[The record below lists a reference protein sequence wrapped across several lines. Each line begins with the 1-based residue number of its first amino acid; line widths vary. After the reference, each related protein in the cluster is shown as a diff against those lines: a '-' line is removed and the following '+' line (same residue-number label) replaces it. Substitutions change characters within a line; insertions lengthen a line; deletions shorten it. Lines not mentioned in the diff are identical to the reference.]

1 MAEIV
6 LAAETGRPRGS
17 SAARRLRASGR
28 IPAVVYGA
36 GIESTPVS
44 VDWRELRAALT
55 TERGL
60 NALINLELDGS
71 QHTVVV
77 REMQRHPVRRDVLH
91 VDFLAVDVTQDISAD
106 VPLIV
111 VGEAEKVVRER
122 GVVEQV
128 LSVLVVRGRP
138 GAIPGQIEVDVSDLD
153 VGGQITV
160 GDLDLPEGVET
171 DTDPEETVVTAVL
184 SSAAFVEEEAEEAA
198 EAAEA
203 PAEGEAAEGGE

>member
-91 VDFLAVDVTQDISAD
+91 VDFLAVDVTQDISGD

-171 DTDPEETVVTAVL
+171 DADPEETVVTAVL

>member
-91 VDFLAVDVTQDISAD
+91 VDFLAVDVTQDISGD

-198 EAAEA
+198 EPAEA

>member
-171 DTDPEETVVTAVL
+171 DADPEETVVTAVL

>member
-91 VDFLAVDVTQDISAD
+91 VDFLAVDVTQDISGD

-198 EAAEA
+198 EPAEA
-203 PAEGEAAEGGE
+203 PAEGEAAEGAE

>member
-198 EAAEA
+198 EPAEA
-203 PAEGEAAEGGE
+203 PAEGEAAEGAE

>member
-198 EAAEA
+198 EPAEA